1 MPYPIH
7 LPDDVVVFLRQVFSK
22 ANLGVT
28 RKMSRMPS
36 THESALDFSLIDALS
51 HYAAPIRF
59 GSGWLVRID
68 THYLGGG
75 RHFGSWEVADVGI
88 IVQFRQAGRL
98 VRSKIGLLQSK
109 RLYPTEQEYEE
120 DQPIDYLIGFRR
132 LYESDHRFLQVT
144 HPRTFSCDQTSQ
156 YKTLKVA
163 NSQWNTV
170 EQYEKHHGI
179 PVHYLLYHPLR
190 IPFTTRIPRLSDR
203 APRGP
208 LKVGARV
215 VPASSLRIAL
225 RNRTAGHVPS
235 YGDLEF
241 LLPAPFDTPE
251 NTAGWRLEGFIT
263 ELLITCEEGYIAEQE
278 VDAGL
283 EAVFNRRA
291 GPIAAAVSI
300 TFDSPG
306 E

>member
-1 MPYPIH
+1 MPSPIH
-7 LPDDVVVFLRQVFSK
+7 LPADVVNFLHKVFSE
-22 ANLGVT
+22 ASLRVT

-36 THESALDFSLIDALS
+36 THETALDFSLIEVLS
-51 HYAAPIRF
+51 HYAAPIRL

-75 RHFGSWEVADVGI
+75 KHFGSWEVADVGI
-88 IVQFRQAGRL
+88 IVQFRQVGKL

-120 DQPIDYLIGFRR
+120 DKLIDYLMGFGR
-132 LYESDHRFLQVT
+132 LYEDTDGFLQVT
-144 HPRTFSCDQTSQ
+144 HPRTFSFDKSSK
-156 YKTLKVA
+156 YKALVVA
-163 NSQWNTV
+163 NRQWDSIHQFE
-170 EQYEKHHGI
+170 EQRGI

-190 IPFTTRIPRLSDR
+190 IPFTTRVPRSSNR

-208 LKVGARV
+208 SQVGARV

-225 RNRTAGHVPS
+225 KDRNQGHVPS

-241 LLPAPFDTPE
+241 LLPRPFDTQA
-251 NTAGWRLEGFIT
+251 TAAGWRLEEFIT
-263 ELLITCEEGYIAEQE
+263 ELLITCEEGYIVQKASDE
-278 VDAGL
+278 GL
-283 EAVFNRRA
+283 VAVFNRRA
-291 GPIAAAVSI
+291 GPIAAAMSI

-306 E
+306 